1 MSNYQN
7 GQKEG
12 RITTCD
18 EKEKRKDKTGKKKEK
33 LVNVRGTKR

>member
-1 MSNYQN
+1 MPNYQN

-18 EKEKRKDKTGKKKEK
+18 EKEKRKDKTGKKRKIGQCWK
-33 LVNVRGTKR
+33 ISVI